1 MKKKKVDK
9 YRGSK
14 THGCGS
20 MKKRRGAGNRG
31 GRGMA
36 GSGKRADQKK
46 PSILKKY
53 GNTYFGK
60 KGFRSKNKIKIN
72 AINIGDLENK
82 LINLL
87 RKEKAKKENNIIK
100 IDLSKL
106 KYNKLLGSGK
116 ITRKFEIKVDQ
127 ASKRAIEKI
136 EKLGGKV
143 NVNNTKSNKV
153 SSGSEES

>member
-1 MKKKKVDK
+1 MIKKRKKVSR

-46 PSILKKY
+46 PSILKEY
-53 GNTYFGK
+53 GTAYFGK
-60 KGFRSKNKIKIN
+60 KGFASRSNKIKIKS
-72 AINIGDLENK
+72 INIGDLENR
-82 LINLL
+82 LL
-87 RKEKAKKENNIIK
+87 TLLKKDLAKNENGTIK

-116 ITRKFEIKVDQ
+116 ITKKFEINVDH
-127 ASKRAIEKI
+127 ASKGAIEKI
-136 EKLGGKV
+136 KKLGGKV
-143 NVNNTKSNKV
+143 NVNNRKSD
-153 SSGSEES
+153 